1 MRKIGIRYYDTDL
14 TEESFR
20 AMRDGGMT
28 AVELC
33 LVKEPDSLDF
43 KKVRTLADTYGIDIW
58 TTHLPFQREW
68 CVVQQTK
75 EERDWAFDFQLKMI
89 ERATDIGCTRFVS
102 HPSFI
107 IKEEW
112 DREECL
118 RQTKDAHFCL
128 AEFAAARGA
137 EIAVENMIPICL
149 GRTADELM
157 DIVNVNPKLRVCFD
171 TNHLLL
177 DTHDEFLDKV
187 RDKLITVHINDYD
200 FVNERHGL
208 AGEGKIDWV
217 ALYKKF
223 CEVGYE
229 GAWIY
234 ELSPGIIND
243 FRSRELTVRDFY
255 NNAMEIFSGKQPSRV

>member
-1 MRKIGIRYYDTDL
+1 MHRIGIRYYDTAL
-14 TEESFR
+14 TEQSFR
-20 AMRDGGMT
+20 EMQEGGMT

-33 LVKEPDSLDF
+33 LVKEPDNLDF
-43 KKVRTLADTYGIDIW
+43 KKVRELADRFGIEIW
-58 TTHLPFQREW
+58 TTHLPFKNEW

-75 EERDWAFDFQLKMI
+75 EARDWAFDFQCKMI
-89 ERATDIGCTRFVS
+89 ERATDIGSTRFVS

-107 IKEEW
+107 IREGW

-118 RQTKDAHFCL
+118 KQTKDAHFRL

-137 EIAVENMIPICL
+137 EIAVENMVPICL

-157 DIVNVNPKLRVCFD
+157 DIVNVNDKLRVCFD

-187 RDKLITVHINDYD
+187 KDKLITVHINDYD
-200 FVNERHGL
+200 FVNERHWL

-217 ALYKKF
+217 ALYRKF
-223 CEVGYE
+223 REVGYT

-243 FRSRELTVRDFY
+243 FRSRPLTVRDFY